1 MDLFSDIQLKINY
14 QAKEYFFERFEI
26 LSFVL
31 QYKIKE
37 MNKMIYENISSAAYS
52 DVSNK
57 RTVINNRTG
66 WPTFQKE

>member
-1 MDLFSDIQLKINY
+1 MHLFSDIQLKINY

-37 MNKMIYENISSAAYS
+37 IIYKNISSAAYF

-57 RTVINNRTG
+57 RTIFNNLTG
-66 WPTFQKE
+66 WQLFQKE